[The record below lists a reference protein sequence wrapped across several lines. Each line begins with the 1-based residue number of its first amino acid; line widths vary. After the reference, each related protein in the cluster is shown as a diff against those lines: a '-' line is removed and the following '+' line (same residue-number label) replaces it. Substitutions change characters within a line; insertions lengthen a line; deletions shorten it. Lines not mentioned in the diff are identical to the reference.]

1 MVDHTGLPPLH
12 LQLAG
17 PAARP
22 NGHPGH
28 AFVFDQLAVGEYPTP
43 EDACWLRETAAVT
56 AVVSLQDESDLDR
69 KGLSLASLERAYAAQ
84 GIAFHRLPVADGDA
98 AALRERLDEA
108 VALVAALLARG
119 ERVYLHCNAGLNRA
133 PTIAIAYLHVHGAQ
147 SLDAACAFVKTRR
160 ACVPYMRM
168 LAAHYHA
175 APSAA
180 DR

>member
-1 MVDHTGLPPLH
+1 MARRGVDDRRRDVRSDAGRCHAHQAARRRSRDARGTADRDRQAGDRPGAASARQSELMADHTGLPPLH

-43 EDACWLRETAAVT
+43 EDAFWLRETAAVT

-84 GIAFHRLPVADGDA
+84 GIAFHRLPVA
-98 AALRERLDEA
+98 
-108 VALVAALLARG
+108 
-119 ERVYLHCNAGLNRA
+119 
-133 PTIAIAYLHVHGAQ
+133 
-147 SLDAACAFVKTRR
+147 
-160 ACVPYMRM
+160 
-168 LAAHYHA
+168 
-175 APSAA
+175 
-180 DR
+180 